1 MFFGLLDLVIINF
14 VSALLAAF
22 VAREKVA
29 TPDKRRMYLA
39 WLVIAAITGPL
50 GLIATVG
57 LPDRSSNRTP
67 LV

>member
-22 VAREKVA
+22 VAREKA
-29 TPDKRRMYLA
+29 PTPEKKRMYFA
-39 WLVIAAITGPL
+39 WLGIGAITGPL

-57 LPDRSSNRTP
+57 LPDRSNRTP
-67 LV
+67 VL